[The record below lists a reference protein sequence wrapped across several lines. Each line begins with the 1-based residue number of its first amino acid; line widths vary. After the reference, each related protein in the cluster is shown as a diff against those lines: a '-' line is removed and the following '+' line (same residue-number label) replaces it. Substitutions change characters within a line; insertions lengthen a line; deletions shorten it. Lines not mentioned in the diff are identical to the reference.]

1 MADDNK
7 PAPSGLLQGAQAWVA
22 LAGAI
27 ITAWGGWI
35 TIQINQ
41 INSRVQQ
48 NTAERNWTAIVFDK
62 YSDAITRDKLS
73 TEQRIAALNGLVNLT
88 DLIERE
94 KLRLKMAQVIRDQL
108 DAYSQQLQQLS
119 TTQTGA
125 EKAQTVALAAQ
136 AGAIAD
142 AANLKVNQLVQSA
155 AVTGTGGEVA
165 AQPAPKASWANY
177 DFDIFYC
184 QGSPE
189 LEASALQS
197 ANAIAALKGLD
208 PAASGRWRVR
218 PLSVERN
225 ASPGFGIT
233 GILIRPSAKDEVTLA
248 KQMQAIIKQQRTLD
262 TASDSVRIQ
271 TISFPTPYY
280 VSVFVCPQPRPAAPT
295 TPVTQ

>member
-7 PAPSGLLQGAQAWVA
+7 PAPTSWLQGAQAWVA

-27 ITAWGGWI
+27 VTAWGAWI

-62 YSDAITRDKLS
+62 YSDAITRDKLT

-142 AANLKVNQLVQSA
+142 AANVKVNQLVQSA
-155 AVTGTGGEVA
+155 AVNDTGDAAT
-165 AQPAPKASWANY
+165 AQPALKVVWSNY

-184 QGSPE
+184 EGSPE
-189 LEASALQS
+189 QQASALQS

-208 PAASGRWRVR
+208 PGASGRWRVR
-218 PLSVERN
+218 PLSVARN
-225 ASPGFGIT
+225 ATPGFGIS

-248 KQMQAIIKQQRTLD
+248 QQMLTIIKQRRTLD

-271 TISFPTPYY
+271 SISYPTPYY
-280 VSVFVCPQPRPAAPT
+280 LSVFVCPPARTVPAS
-295 TPVTQ
+295 

>member
-7 PAPSGLLQGAQAWVA
+7 VVPTSWLQSAQAWVA

-27 ITAWGGWI
+27 VTAWGAWI

-155 AVTGTGGEVA
+155 AVNDTGDAAPAQTALKVA
-165 AQPAPKASWANY
+165 WSNY

-184 QGSPE
+184 EGSPE
-189 LEASALQS
+189 QQASALQS

-208 PAASGRWRVR
+208 PGASGRWRVR
-218 PLSVERN
+218 PLSAARN
-225 ASPGFGIT
+225 STPGFGIS

-248 KQMQAIIKQQRTLD
+248 QQMLTIIKQRRTLD

-271 TISFPTPYY
+271 SISYPTPYY
-280 VSVFVCPQPRPAAPT
+280 LSVFVCPPARTAPAS
-295 TPVTQ
+295 